1 MKLFWRGKR
10 RNRETYFAGDEKFL
24 SPIREAQL
32 AESFPRADWAIYLML
47 MAVVAAVAWAC
58 LAHVDEITKAEG
70 KVVPDG
76 REQVIASLEG
86 GILRKVLVREG
97 SLVEQGQDLVQLDPT
112 RVEAQQ
118 NEGEAKQL
126 ALKATL
132 ARLVAESM
140 GKPLRF
146 PPEVLRNES
155 MVQGEIELYQARKQA
170 LDEGV
175 AVNRR
180 NLALIQKE
188 LDLSERMSARGLMS
202 EVEVMRLRRQS
213 NDLTLQIQERVN
225 RFRQDATTD
234 LTRVRTELS
243 QIEEQMVVK
252 QDVLKRTILKSPVRG
267 LVKNIRIGTIGGVVP
282 GGATILEL
290 VPLGTTT
297 LVEVKVKPS
306 DIGFVKPGMPAVVK
320 LSAYD
325 FYTYGG
331 IAGTLQYL
339 SPDAFSDDGKTAE
352 SSYYRALIRCDASTL
367 KSHGKPLPVL
377 PGMAATVEIRTGER
391 SVMKFILKPMMKAQE
406 AFRER

>member
-1 MKLFWRGKR
+1 
-10 RNRETYFAGDEKFL
+10 
-24 SPIREAQL
+24 
-32 AESFPRADWAIYLML
+32 
-47 MAVVAAVAWAC
+47 
-58 LAHVDEITKAEG
+58 
-70 KVVPDG
+70 
-76 REQVIASLEG
+76 
-86 GILRKVLVREG
+86 VLVREG
-97 SLVEQGQDLVQLDPT
+97 SLVEEGQDLVQLDPT

-155 MVQGEIELYQARKQA
+155 MVQAEVEMYQARKQA

-180 NLALIQKE
+180 NLALIQRE

-297 LVEVKVKPS
+297 LVEAKVRPS

-339 SPDAFSDDGKTAE
+339 SPDAFSDDGKTGE
-352 SSYYRALIRCDASTL
+352 SSYYRALIRCDASKL

-391 SVMKFILKPMMKAQE
+391 SVMQFILKPMMKAQE

>member
-10 RNRETYFAGDEKFL
+10 RNREEYFAGDEKFL

-47 MAVVAAVAWAC
+47 MAVIAAVAWAC
-58 LAHVDEITKAEG
+58 LAHVDEITKADG

-97 SLVEQGQDLVQLDPT
+97 SLVEQGQDLIQLDPT

-155 MVQGEIELYQARKQA
+155 MVQAEVEMYQARKQA

-180 NLALIQKE
+180 NLALIQRE

-252 QDVLKRTILKSPVRG
+252 QDVLKRTILQSPVRG

-282 GGATILEL
+282 AGATILEL

-297 LVEVKVKPS
+297 LVEAKVKPS

-339 SPDAFSDDGKTAE
+339 SPDAFSDDGKTGE
-352 SSYYRALIRCDASTL
+352 SSYYRALIRCDASKL

-391 SVMKFILKPMMKAQE
+391 SVMQFILKPMMKAQE